1 MLGSARHGPTNNHRL
16 EGMKIDRVRIEEGFP
31 DVEIVIR
38 CPNADE
44 EIVSWAA
51 RLHTGDDKWV
61 GMRDGVTHLIDR
73 SDVLYFE
80 SVDKHSFIYTVDCVY
95 QTPLRL
101 YEVETTAGFFRS
113 SKSQIVN
120 IAKIVSL
127 CPDLG
132 GRLEVYLTSGER
144 LIISRH
150 YAKALKE
157 RLSLK

>member
-1 MLGSARHGPTNNHRL
+1 
-16 EGMKIDRVRIEEGFP
+16 MKFDHVRIEEGYP
-31 DVEIVIR
+31 DIEVVIH
-38 CPNADE
+38 CPRADE
-44 EIVSWAA
+44 EIEACAA
-51 RLHTGDDKWV
+51 MLRSGDDKWV
-61 GMRDGVTHLIDR
+61 GVKDGATHLIDPL
-73 SDVLYFE
+73 DVLYFE
-80 SVDKHSFIYTVDCVY
+80 SVDKHSFIYTADCVY
-95 QTPLRL
+95 QSPLRL
-101 YEVETTAGFFRS
+101 YEVETSAGFFRS

-150 YAKALKE
+150 YARALKE